1 MAYRLL
7 LASAFVRPESEQNSS
22 RLQTDC
28 DRGRWQSSP
37 NHRGRAQTD
46 IDAAFQVLRSACR
59 ISDQRRRADR
69 ANSRRVVRCGSIEKS
84 VVPAIVNSTLQPH
97 MQITKLITRWLQ
109 ETGHD

>member
-1 MAYRLL
+1 MPYRLL
-7 LASAFVRPESEQNSS
+7 LASAFIGPESEQNSS

-28 DRGRWQSSP
+28 DRDRWQSSP

-69 ANSRRVVRCGSIEKS
+69 ANSRRVVRCGSIEKICCPS
-84 VVPAIVNSTLQPH
+84 HRKFRPATPYANYKIDHAMIAGDWS
-97 MQITKLITRWLQ
+97 
-109 ETGHD
+109 